1 MADVNDERIV
11 NLLALLLLEQMKTA
25 PLGEKAAQLRRAG
38 FSNVEIADLLGTTAA
53 SVGQAI
59 YESGSRRA
67 RKRASQRRRAAK
79 GS

>member
-1 MADVNDERIV
+1 MADADDERII
-11 NLLALLLLEQMKTA
+11 NLLALLLLHQMKTA

-59 YESGSRRA
+59 YESGSRRGS
-67 RKRASQRRRAAK
+67 KRPSSQRKARGK
-79 GS
+79 